1 MKKLLHIAANG
12 MSRCMEPETF
22 RQALGAFG
30 ELTVVQNGASLTK
43 EQIAQHVREANV
55 YLAGWG
61 SVALPKELAGD
72 PGKLEYVCG
81 ITGTMREMVP
91 VELVDA
97 GIPLTNWGD
106 TPAGPVAESAVALL
120 LAAMK
125 DLHHHIRVIHDGGWR
140 ISNEGHGG
148 SLNGLNVGVYGCG
161 AIGRRFV
168 EMIRPFGP
176 VVRVYDPY
184 LEELPAGMQ
193 RVDTLEELF
202 EESQAIVIHAGLT
215 PETRKSVT
223 AELLAKLPDHAVV
236 VNTARGG
243 IIDQPAL
250 FKELESGRL
259 RAALDVLDDGDTLPP
274 AHPARRWDNLILT
287 SHQAEMVWPRPPNH
301 LAPMHRVCLDN
312 LKRFT
317 EGRPLRF
324 VMDPVRYR
332 RST

>member
-1 MKKLLHIAANG
+1 MIKLLHIGANG
-12 MSRCMEPETF
+12 MSRCMEPEAF
-22 RQALGAFG
+22 RRALQAFG
-30 ELTVVQNGASLTK
+30 ELTLVEDGARLN
-43 EQIAQHVREANV
+43 QAQVADHVRANDV

-61 SVALPKELAGD
+61 SIPLPKELAAQ
-72 PGKLEYVCG
+72 PGRLRYVCG
-81 ITGTMREMVP
+81 ITGTMRDTVP

-106 TPAGPVAESAVALL
+106 TPAGPVAEAAVALL
-120 LAAMK
+120 LAAIK
-125 DLHHHIRVIHDGGWR
+125 DLHHHVRTIKDGGWR
-140 ISNEGHGG
+140 ISDAGHGG

-168 EMIRPFGP
+168 EMIRALGP
-176 VVRVYDPY
+176 VIRVFDPY
-184 LEELPAGMQ
+184 VEELPAGVQ
-193 RVDTLEELF
+193 RVETLDELF
-202 EESQAIVIHAGLT
+202 VKSQAIVVHAGLT
-215 PETRKSVT
+215 PETKLSVT
-223 AELLAKLPDHAVV
+223 AELLAKLPDYAVV

-250 FKELESGRL
+250 FRELERGRL
-259 RAALDVLDDGDTLPP
+259 RAALDVLDNGDSLP
-274 AHPARRWDNLILT
+274 ADHPARQWDNLILT
-287 SHQAEMVWPRPPNH
+287 SHQAEMLWPRPPDQ

-312 LKRFT
+312 LRRFV